1 MEFEDENIPRRNIHD
16 DLDQLLDGNSSEE
29 RKATSAAKGEDKY
42 LESPSKKK
50 VAFIDR
56 GSG

>member
-1 MEFEDENIPRRNIHD
+1 MEFVDENLPRRNIHD
-16 DLDQLLDGNSSEE
+16 DLDQLLEDNGSEE
-29 RKATSAAKGEDKY
+29 RKEAGAAKKGKE

-50 VAFIDR
+50 VAFTDK

>member
-1 MEFEDENIPRRNIHD
+1 MEFVDENLPRRNIHD
-16 DLDQLLDGNSSEE
+16 DLDQLLEENGSEE
-29 RKATSAAKGEDKY
+29 RKGAGVAKEGQE

-50 VAFIDR
+50 VAFTDK

>member
-1 MEFEDENIPRRNIHD
+1 MEFEDENLPRRNIHD
-16 DLDQLLDGNSSEE
+16 DLDQLLEGNSSEE
-29 RKATSAAKGEDKY
+29 RKNVAAAKEGQE

-50 VAFIDR
+50 VAFTEK

>member
-29 RKATSAAKGEDKY
+29 RKATSAAKGE
-42 LESPSKKK
+42 
-50 VAFIDR
+50 
-56 GSG
+56 